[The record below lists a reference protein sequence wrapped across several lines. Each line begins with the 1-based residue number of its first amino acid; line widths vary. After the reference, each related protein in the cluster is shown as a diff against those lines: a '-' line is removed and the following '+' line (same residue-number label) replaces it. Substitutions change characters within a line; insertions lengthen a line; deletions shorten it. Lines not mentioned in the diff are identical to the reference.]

1 MGAAAIPALAGA
13 MSTAAPIVTNS
24 FLASLAGGAATGTLL
39 APAAAAAI
47 PTAAAV
53 AAPTVAAFTPAV
65 AFQTAASTLAPS
77 VAASV
82 APTVASTAASTIP
95 TNIFANANLP
105 ALTGTPAGSIF
116 GNPNLAALAGTPSA
130 APYTGLG
137 MAGPPP
143 TFMQSAMSAGKNIQ
157 GLMNENPALTSVAKQ
172 AVGGMMQPPP
182 PPRVL
187 QAPPIQSGQ
196 FAPVDFMSLL
206 SQKPQQMQRR
216 TSLLG

>member
-39 APAAAAAI
+39 APAAAAVI

-77 VAASV
+77 VA
-82 APTVASTAASTIP
+82 
-95 TNIFANANLP
+95 
-105 ALTGTPAGSIF
+105 TPASGIF
-116 GNPNLAALAGTPSA
+116 SAPNLAALSGTPA
-130 APYTGLG
+130 YTGMG
-137 MAGPPP
+137 MAGAPP
-143 TFMQSAMSAGKNIQ
+143 TFMQSAMNAGRNIQ

-172 AVGGMMQPPP
+172 AGGAMMQPPP
-182 PPRVL
+182 PPQVL